1 MSLLFKT
8 ISIFFTVLLAGVGGL
23 LLVSMWQVPG
33 NIQLKIVQSGS
44 MEPSIHVGSV
54 VLIKPSVEYAVG
66 DVITFGPDTSKK
78 IPTTHRIAGIERQG
92 GVAYYTTK
100 GDANEEADQSSIPEK
115 EIIGKVVAHV
125 PYIGYVLHF
134 AKTRLGFALLIGVPA
149 LMVIIGEVF
158 TIAGEVLYSRY
169 KKIQKVQG
177 VQKQTVRATTPSLQK
192 IVKQNIQKPRAVGM
206 DGVILKLSHHAK
218 APHNS
223 LAFR

>member
-44 MEPSIHVGSV
+44 MEPNIPVGSV
-54 VLIKPSVEYAVG
+54 ILIKPSLQYAVG
-66 DVITFGPDTSKK
+66 DVITFGPETAKK
-78 IPTTHRIAGIERQG
+78 IPTTHRIVSIQKQAG
-92 GVAYYTTK
+92 VTHYTTK

-115 EIIGKVVAHV
+115 EIIGKVMVHV

-134 AKTRLGFALLIGVPA
+134 AKTKLGFALLIGVPA
-149 LMVIIGEVF
+149 LMVVVGEMF
-158 TIAGEVLYSRY
+158 TIAAEVMRSRY
-169 KKIQKVQG
+169 KKVQV
-177 VQKQTVRATTPSLQK
+177 VQKQTVRAAAPSLQK

-218 APHNS
+218 AQHNS